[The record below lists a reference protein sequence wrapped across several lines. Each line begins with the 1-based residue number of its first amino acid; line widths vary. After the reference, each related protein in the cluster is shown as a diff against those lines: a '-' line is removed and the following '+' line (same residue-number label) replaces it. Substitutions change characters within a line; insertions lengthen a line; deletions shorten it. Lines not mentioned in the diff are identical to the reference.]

1 MNKENQILFPFTP
14 LKGRKITAVFDEPMV
29 SSDGGLVL
37 LREALIETGIIRSL
51 ANALNDPRHPSYV
64 DHTLEEMLTQRVA
77 QICCGYEDANDC
89 DHLRD
94 DPLFKLTAGRLPEAD
109 ALASQ
114 PTMSRLEN
122 RVSVKELLRI
132 AYALVDSFITS
143 FDHAPEAIVLDLDPT
158 SDPVHGNQQ
167 LALFNAFEDEYCF
180 MPFHLYDGLSG
191 KLITTVLRP
200 GKTPADQEIISVL
213 KRVVKRLRE
222 AFPKTRLIFR
232 ADSHHTKPAV
242 MDWMERRAID
252 FATGLS
258 INERLKE
265 QFAGVLA
272 EARLKYKRTG
282 RDVRMFASGFYQAKS
297 WSRARRVICRI
308 LVTANGEDMRF
319 VVTSF
324 EKTGAKYLYETVYC
338 GRGAMELMIKDHK
351 NGLCSDRTSC
361 HKFTANQFRLFLHS
375 AAYVVM
381 HHIRSVR
388 LKGTQLAYAQFQTIR
403 LRLLK
408 IGTRVESG
416 KTRLVLHLPRAFA
429 ALGSFAK
436 AAWAGT
442 G

>member
-1 MNKENQILFPFTP
+1 MDKENQILFPFTP

-29 SSDGGLVL
+29 SSDGGLML
-37 LREALIETGIIRSL
+37 LREVLIETGIIRSL
-51 ANALNDPRHPSYV
+51 ANALHDPRHPSYV
-64 DHTLEEMLTQRVA
+64 DHPLEEMLTQRVT

-89 DHLRD
+89 DSLRD
-94 DPLFKLTAGRLPEAD
+94 DPLFKMTAGRFPEQT

-122 RVSVKELLRI
+122 QVSVKELLRI
-132 AYALVDSFITS
+132 AYALIDQFIAS
-143 FDHAPEAIVLDLDPT
+143 FDPAPEAIVLDLDPT
-158 SDPVHGNQQ
+158 ADTVHGTQQ

-191 KLITTVLRP
+191 KLITTVLRS
-200 GKTPADQEIISVL
+200 GKTPTDREIISVL
-213 KRVVKRLRE
+213 KRVISRLRK

-242 MDWMERRAID
+242 MDWLESRGVD
-252 FATGLS
+252 FVTGLG
-258 INERLKE
+258 INQRLKE
-265 QFAGVLA
+265 QFAGVLE

-282 RDVRMFASGFYQAKS
+282 REARTFASGFYQAKS
-297 WSRARRVICRI
+297 WSRARRVICRV

-319 VVTSF
+319 IVTSF
-324 EKTGAKYLYETVYC
+324 EHSGAKYLYETVYC

-351 NGLCSDRTSC
+351 NGLNSDRTSC

-381 HHIRSVR
+381 HYLRR
-388 LKGTQLAYAQFQTIR
+388 EKLKGTQLACAQFNTIR

-408 IGTRVESG
+408 IGARIESG
-416 KTRLVLHLPRAFA
+416 RTRILLHFPQAFA
-429 ALGSFAK
+429 NLWEFRTASGVN
-436 AAWAGT
+436 T